1 MGRVKSGGTRSSST
15 SGGDHRTSAAPFLT
29 MLGRIYAIEYVLD
42 GEEITRGYGSREEL
56 RVGMIID
63 VDGDRLRV
71 AELRSPGSPVEA
83 DVKLEPMPDA
93 DPGPPHGDPL
103 A

>member
-1 MGRVKSGGTRSSST
+1 
-15 SGGDHRTSAAPFLT
+15 

-71 AELRSPGSPVEA
+71 AEMALRSPGSPVEA
-83 DVKLEPMPDA
+83 DVKLEPIPDA